1 MDGMY
6 EYRYQTHAL
15 LLELDACN
23 AGLMA
28 LVARQ
33 QIGTEQWEAAL
44 KQQQAVFKSWQAHA
58 RGGAQW
64 HQDSADGPGVAPNV
78 VPMRATTSAR

>member
-23 AGLMA
+23 TGLMA

-33 QIGTEQWEAAL
+33 QIGTAQWDAAIA
-44 KQQQAVFKSWQAHA
+44 QQQAVFKSWQAHA
-58 RGGAQW
+58 RAGGDF
-64 HQDSADGPGVAPNV
+64 HQHATPVPSVSLNVAPL
-78 VPMRATTSAR
+78 RAPTSAR